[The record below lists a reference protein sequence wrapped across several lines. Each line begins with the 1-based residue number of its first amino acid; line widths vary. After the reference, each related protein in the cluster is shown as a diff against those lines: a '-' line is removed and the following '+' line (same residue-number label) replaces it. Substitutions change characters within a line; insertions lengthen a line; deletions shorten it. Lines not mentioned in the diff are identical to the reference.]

1 MPPREAP
8 RKNYCFTAWVHHG
21 MDPRLKYDDETMGY
35 LIVGLETCPDTGRAH
50 YQCYV
55 QYRRKFRWTQVT
67 KDFGTKIKVFACRG
81 SDQQNYDY
89 CSKEGDFTEFG
100 TRLNTSG
107 VRSDLLSAVDASK
120 TMTFDE
126 LAVDEV
132 HASTVARHMQ
142 YFRHIYNARSRTQ
155 GIESLRA
162 QFADFQP
169 RGWQNGLLAVTAAEP
184 DPRKFHWYWDAV
196 GNTGKSY
203 MASYLVACKNAA
215 VFTGGKMADI
225 AMAYNNEP
233 IVIFDLSRTQAEHM
247 DYIYSI
253 IEGFKN
259 GRLFSPKYESIVK
272 IFKVPHVFVFANFVP
287 TPEQQA
293 EKLSRD
299 RWVVHEVCS
308 RVAV

>member
-8 RKNYCFTAWVHHG
+8 RKNYCMTIFHDKEA
-21 MDPRLKYDDETMGY
+21 DPRTKYDGETMAY
-35 LIVGLETCPDTGRAH
+35 LIVGNETCPDTGRKH

-55 QYRRKFRWTQVT
+55 QYIKKVRFTQVK
-67 KDFGTKIKVFACRG
+67 KDFGNSTHIEASRG
-81 SDQQNYDY
+81 TDQQNYEY
-89 CSKEGDFTEFG
+89 CIKEGDFTEFG
-100 TRLNTSG
+100 TRNNTSG

-132 HASTVARHMQ
+132 HAATVARHMQ
-142 YFRHIYNARSRTQ
+142 YFRHIYNARSRME

-184 DPRKFHWYWDAV
+184 DSRKFHWYWDAV